1 MQAGQCLSR
10 RRRNPIRH
18 DQTPVRSPPGKHEYL
33 DLTPADFPVKAQL
46 GFFREFCAEHQ
57 QYDFAYACG

>member
-18 DQTPVRSPPGKHEYL
+18 DQTPVRSPPGKDENL

-46 GFFREFCAEHQ
+46 GFFRAIWRQRRDHLIVFNA
-57 QYDFAYACG
+57 